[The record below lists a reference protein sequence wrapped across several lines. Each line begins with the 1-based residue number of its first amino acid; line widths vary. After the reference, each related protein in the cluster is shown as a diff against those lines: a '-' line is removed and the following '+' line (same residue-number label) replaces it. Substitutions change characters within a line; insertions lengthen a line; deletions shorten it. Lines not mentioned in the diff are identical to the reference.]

1 MNRISYCLLP
11 FLRVGAHAFILENK
25 ETIKV
30 SRLVKKSIS
39 RRNETFWGSSIKSRM
54 FFDKVNI
61 FWNIICLKEWV
72 FFFKGFLL
80 GENMNKKLHN
90 HE

>member
-30 SRLVKKSIS
+30 SRLVK
-39 RRNETFWGSSIKSRM
+39 NQFPGETKHFGGSSIKSRM

-72 FFFKGFLL
+72 FFKGFLL